1 MDEGETGCLF
11 DAIDAFLC
19 GRRSEAR
26 AQGCRSFWDTR
37 SSISRDE
44 IEMLID
50 LSRQAH
56 CAEAIASRLA
66 RDAASTQELL
76 DALEAIGLVERCGA
90 QYRATTATALY
101 CWSLLENPP
110 AD

>member
-1 MDEGETGCLF
+1 MNEGETGCLF

-19 GRRSEAR
+19 GERTEAR
-26 AQGCRSFWDTR
+26 APEYRSFWDTR
-37 SSISRDE
+37 PSISRDE

-50 LSRQAH
+50 LSRQAR
-56 CAEAIASRLA
+56 CAEAIACRLA
-66 RDAASTQELL
+66 RDVASTQELL
-76 DALEAIGLVERCGA
+76 DALEAIGVVERCGS
-90 QYRATTATALY
+90 QYKATTATALY